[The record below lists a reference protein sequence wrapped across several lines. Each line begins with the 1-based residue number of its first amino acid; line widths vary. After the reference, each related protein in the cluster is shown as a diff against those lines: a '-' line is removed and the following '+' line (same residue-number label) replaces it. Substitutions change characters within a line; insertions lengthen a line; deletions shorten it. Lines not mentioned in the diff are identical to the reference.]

1 MPGRIARAAVSRGFT
16 LVEILV
22 VLVIVGL
29 TTGLVVPRL
38 VDLPQRLQV
47 ANERKRLLARIEG
60 LGYRAYTEGRGLT
73 LREPARQPGAAAAE
87 TPLEIPEGWKLGVEA
102 PIQYLANGACGG
114 GVVAITSP
122 RGDEERFRLLPPVC
136 KPEPIEALRS

>member
-1 MPGRIARAAVSRGFT
+1 M
-16 LVEILV
+16 
-22 VLVIVGL
+22 
-29 TTGLVVPRL
+29 
-38 VDLPQRLQV
+38 